1 MKIDRVD
8 YEFKSGSTD
17 GDSTDLS
24 VYSTQVKVNSGLDV
38 FTLDKAL
45 AY

>member
-8 YEFKSGSTD
+8 YLFKSGSTD

-24 VYSTQVKVNSGLDV
+24 VYSTQVKVDTTLDT